1 MAIWEEHCAADTC
14 VSAGDATLQMVIFR
28 LNPKEAVLLAD

>member
-1 MAIWEEHCAADTC
+1 MAIWEQHYAADTC

-28 LNPKEAVLLAD
+28 LNPKGAVLLVN